1 MTSVDSRTAAPAPPR
16 PGRQQVLLRAAV
28 TCDELAAALDAPNA
42 TLGALDAPNATLGAS
57 PASGPRI
64 AVVDPTPQRLAMAR
78 KVIAKGAP
86 LRGRRDIWFSPEP
99 LLAGGGKLAFVYPG
113 LEADFA
119 PRVDD
124 VASLLGVAVPDLS
137 TQSVGRHA
145 AAVFAVDRLLDDAL
159 RQLGIRPDAVAG
171 HSAGEWA
178 AVVAGGI
185 VARADFDDM
194 IARADLDALQV
205 PGVEFAV
212 LGCSAE
218 RTGREI
224 AGLDGVAISLENSP
238 QQTVVCGP
246 DEAVRGLV
254 ERLRNSGVICQVL
267 PFRSGFHTPH
277 LEPYLG
283 PFRRDGLPGLPMS
296 AAQTPVWSGTTARP
310 YPAEPDGI
318 RALTLR
324 QLIEPVRFTALI
336 RGLYD
341 DGVRV
346 FVQSGPGQLGSLID
360 DCLRGED
367 HLTVAANSVHRPG
380 LEQLRRVATAVWV
393 EGGTPDFGALDP
405 RHVSVNPRPAPGHMS
420 AENRTHVSRET
431 NTSTEAATSLAR
443 LRELSARY
451 PAFAELDALLNDTAA
466 SVAAVVAAAEAPPQA
481 PTLEVSTAAMPHLLD
496 HCMAAQRDGWP
507 DETDRRP
514 VMPATT
520 MVAHMMQAAVAAA
533 PGQVVT
539 DVEDI
544 RFHKWLMAAPAS
556 QVEVGTVQLSG
567 NRVRV
572 QLGEFCSAEVVLA
585 ASYPPYAPEAW
596 KVPRDERAPVIT
608 AERMYSERWMFHG
621 PAFQGLSSIDG
632 ISSTMV
638 RGRITISEAPGA
650 LLDNWGQL
658 IGHWLTE
665 NHPDK
670 CIAFPARIER
680 ITFHGAEPRPGRTVD
695 AAVRIK
701 QLSADA
707 VSADGQIV
715 VGGRTAISVH
725 GWHDFRVDGNQR
737 VTAVHRFPDRNTLAE
752 RRPDGWWLL
761 ADPWQSLAS
770 REFYLHKYL
779 NAVER
784 VEYRTLPPLQRRRW
798 LLGRVVV
805 KDAARGWLARAGFGH
820 RYPAELKVSDD
831 GRGGYLVRGLHGL
844 RAPQL
849 TVAAAQAH
857 ELSVARVRQPGDDNP
872 DVVELTEVIEA
883 SLLVHKDLS
892 WHDEQLLDRARSS
905 THDPLPV
912 ALARLAAVRAVAAA
926 AGFGLPPVVSDV
938 DGTTFAVQTG
948 TGQTE
953 RVWTELVRNP
963 DGLPQRQYIFAWL
976 LSREETVR

>member
-1 MTSVDSRTAAPAPPR
+1 MTTVDSRTAAPAPPR
-16 PGRQQVLLRAAV
+16 PGQQQVLLRAAA
-28 TCDELAAALDAPNA
+28 TCDELAG
-42 TLGALDAPNATLGAS
+42 TLDAPNATLGAS

-78 KVIAKGAP
+78 KVVAKGAA

-124 VASLLGVAVPDLS
+124 VASLLGVPVPDLS

-159 RQLGIRPDAVAG
+159 RLLGIRPDAVAG

-185 VARADFDDM
+185 VDRADFDDM

-218 RTGREI
+218 RAGREI

-254 ERLRNSGVICQVL
+254 ERLRKDGVICQLL

-296 AAQTPVWSGTTARP
+296 AARIPVWSGTTASP
-310 YPAEPDGI
+310 YPAEPDAI

-360 DCLRGED
+360 DCLSGED

-393 EGGTPDFGALDP
+393 EGGTPDFGPLEP
-405 RHVSVNPRPAPGHMS
+405 RHLSTG
-420 AENRTHVSRET
+420 NRTHVSRET
-431 NTSTEAATSLAR
+431 NTSAEGGTSLAR

-466 SVAAVVAAAEAPPQA
+466 SVAAVVAAAEAPPKT
-481 PTLEVSTAAMPHLLD
+481 PTLEVSTTSMPYLLD

-507 DETDRRP
+507 DDTDRRP

-520 MVAHMMQAAVAAA
+520 MVAHLMQAALAAA
-533 PGQVVT
+533 PGRVVT

-544 RFHKWLMAAPAS
+544 RFHKWLTAAPATRVDVS
-556 QVEVGTVQLSG
+556 TEQVSG
-567 NRVRV
+567 NRMRV

-585 ASYPPYAPEAW
+585 AGYPPYAPEVW
-596 KVPRDERAPVIT
+596 RVPRDERAPFIT

-632 ISSTMV
+632 VSATMV
-638 RGRITISEAPGA
+638 RGQITVTEAPGA

-701 QLSADA
+701 QLSTDA
-707 VSADGQIV
+707 VAADGQIV
-715 VGGRTAISVH
+715 AGGRTAISVH
-725 GWHDFRVDGNQR
+725 GWHDFRVDGDQR

-798 LLGRVVV
+798 LLGRVAV

-820 RYPAELKVSDD
+820 RFPAELKVSDD

-857 ELSVARVRQPGDDNP
+857 ELSVARVRQPGEDQP
-872 DVVELTEVIEA
+872 DVVELAEVIEA

-892 WHDEQLLDRARSS
+892 WHDEQLLDRARAS

-912 ALARLAAVRAVAAA
+912 ALARLAAVRAVAAG
-926 AGFGLPPVVSDV
+926 AGFRLPPVVSDV
-938 DGTTFAVQTG
+938 DGTTFEVHSG
-948 TGQTE
+948 TGQIQ
-953 RVWTELVRNP
+953 RVWTELLRNP
-963 DGLPQRQYIFAWL
+963 DGLPQRQYILAWL
-976 LSREETVR
+976 LPERREETVR

>member
-1 MTSVDSRTAAPAPPR
+1 MTTVDSRGAAPAR
-16 PGRQQVLLRAAV
+16 AQQGPQRVLLRAAS
-28 TCDELAAALDAPNA
+28 TCAELAAALDEAA
-42 TLGALDAPNATLGAS
+42 RDAPNVAFGTSNVPNSALIKHPG
-57 PASGPRI
+57 GPRI
-64 AVVDPTPQRLAMAR
+64 GIVDPTPQRLAMAR
-78 KVIAKGAP
+78 KVVEKGNP

-99 LLAGGGKLAFVYPG
+99 LLAAGGKLAFIYPG

-124 VASLLGVAVPDLS
+124 VANMLGVGVPELS
-137 TQSVGRHA
+137 TQSIGRHA
-145 AAVFAVDRLLDDAL
+145 AAVFAVDRLMDDAL
-159 RQLGIRPDAVAG
+159 RLLGIRPDAVAG

-218 RTGREI
+218 RASREI
-224 AGLDGVAISLENSP
+224 AGLDGLAISLENSP

-246 DEAVRGLV
+246 GEAVRVLV
-254 ERLRNSGVICQVL
+254 ERLRKGGVICQLL

-283 PFRRDGLPGLPMS
+283 PFRRDGLPGLPMRT
-296 AAQTPVWSGTTARP
+296 AETPVWSGTTASP
-310 YPAEPDGI
+310 YPAEPDAI

-324 QLIEPVRFTALI
+324 QLLEPVRFTALI

-360 DCLRGED
+360 DCLRAED
-367 HLTVAANSVHRPG
+367 HLTVAANSMHRPG
-380 LEQLRRVATAVWV
+380 LEQLRRVATAIWV
-393 EGGTPDFGALDP
+393 EGGNPDFGPLEPAQV
-405 RHVSVNPRPAPGHMS
+405 RHDARPFAVPEHAPHDDS
-420 AENRTHVSRET
+420 
-431 NTSTEAATSLAR
+431 SLGR

-466 SVAAVVAAAEAPPQA
+466 SVAAVVEAAEAPSRTR
-481 PTLEVSTAAMPHLLD
+481 TLDVSTATMPYLLD
-496 HCMAAQRDGWP
+496 HCMAAQRPGWP

-520 MVAHMMQAAVAAA
+520 MVAHMMQAALAVA
-533 PGQVVT
+533 PGRVVT

-544 RFHKWLMAAPAS
+544 RFHKWLTAAPAT
-556 QVEVGTVQLSG
+556 QVEVGTEQLSG

-596 KVPRDERAPVIT
+596 KAPRDERAPVIT
-608 AERMYSERWMFHG
+608 AERMYTDRWMFHG
-621 PAFQGLSSIDG
+621 PAFQGLTGIGG

-638 RGRITISEAPGA
+638 RGQITVTEPPGA

-665 NHPDK
+665 TQPYK

-680 ITFHGAEPRPGRTVD
+680 ITFHGAEPPAGLTVD

-701 QLSADA
+701 QLSPDS
-707 VSADGQIV
+707 VTADGQIV

-725 GWHDFRVDGNQR
+725 GWHDFRVDGDQR

-784 VEYRTLPPLQRRRW
+784 VENRSLPPLQRRRW
-798 LLGRVVV
+798 LLGRLAV
-805 KDAARGWLARAGFGH
+805 KDAARGWLARAGFGN
-820 RYPAELKVSDD
+820 RYPAELKVSDVD
-831 GRGGYLVRGLHGL
+831 GGFLVRGLHGL
-844 RAPQL
+844 RVPEL

-857 ELSVARVRQPGDDNP
+857 ELSVARVRQPGDDKP
-872 DVVELTEVIEA
+872 DVAELAEVIEA
-883 SLLVHKDLS
+883 SLHVHKDLS
-892 WHDEQLLDRARSS
+892 RHDEELLDRARRS
-905 THDPLPV
+905 TRDPLPT
-912 ALARLAAVRAVAAA
+912 ALARLATVRAVAAK
-926 AGFGLPPVVSDV
+926 AGCTLPPVVSDV
-938 DGTTFAVQTG
+938 DGTTFVVEGG
-948 TGQTE
+948 TGQTY
-953 RVWTELVRNP
+953 RIWTELVRNP
-963 DGLPQRQYIFAWL
+963 DSLPKRQYIFAWL